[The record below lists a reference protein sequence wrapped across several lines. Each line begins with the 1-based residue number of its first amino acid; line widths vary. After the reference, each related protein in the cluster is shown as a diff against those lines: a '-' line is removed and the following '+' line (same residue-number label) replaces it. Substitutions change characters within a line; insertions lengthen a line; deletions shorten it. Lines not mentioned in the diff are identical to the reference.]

1 MNPALPS
8 SCAEFHVLT
17 KCDRFRSSRFI
28 PQALEEVAGTFAIRA
43 FFIAV
48 ISGCLTV
55 CTFDPISC
63 DSNCVNAAA
72 ALFAAG
78 FATTSVCDP
87 YVVTSAATLCTTR
100 NRQFSLHLLMIR
112 PCRCVHLFHIGRRAY
127 EAGRMRAKPCVP
139 RMKSTAICES
149 RPFQEPPNP
158 ISVFQWRR

>member
-1 MNPALPS
+1 
-8 SCAEFHVLT
+8 VLT

-28 PQALEEVAGTFAIRA
+28 PQAHEEVAGTFAIRA

-127 EAGRMRAKPCVP
+127 EAGRMRAKPCLP